1 MAGSRV
7 DGVHHGVTRS
17 ALDAVRR
24 WAESEA
30 EGRRREGDLVPLRV
44 RSVQVGSGQQV
55 ARGQVD
61 VGQRVAGIGAA
72 VNRAD
77 DGLDRRARLA
87 QGKGGVSDRT
97 TGGDD
102 VLDEGHAASV
112 DICTLGQPLGS
123 VLLGLLPDEE
133 CGRGG
138 EAAEHRGER
147 DAAELQAAKKVCV
160 FGNQRD
166 HALGDSPKEVRVG
179 FEEVLVEV
187 LGGDLTT
194 TKREGARQSAGP
206 VNVTGKFAEEVGHEG
221 SFP

>member
-77 DGLDRRARLA
+77 DGLDRRAIHPQLVADPRGETGALERREPW
-87 QGKGGVSDRT
+87 GVW
-97 TGGDD
+97 
-102 VLDEGHAASV
+102 
-112 DICTLGQPLGS
+112 
-123 VLLGLLPDEE
+123 
-133 CGRGG
+133 GG
-138 EAAEHRGER
+138 ELFDAGRVIPRKRPRGR
-147 DAAELQAAKKVCV
+147 PRKHPIPA
-160 FGNQRD
+160 
-166 HALGDSPKEVRVG
+166 
-179 FEEVLVEV
+179 
-187 LGGDLTT
+187 
-194 TKREGARQSAGP
+194 
-206 VNVTGKFAEEVGHEG
+206 
-221 SFP
+221 